1 MHDFAAFMDNVFDAD
16 TEVWTMVPG
25 DGDPRSDGDEERPSL
40 ERLADEVRK
49 RRGRA
54 AGAGAAEREVSR
66 SGGPSTPADESGA
79 DGSVRRIE
87 DEAFGHDPKTEAI
100 LEVIGDASNVLLC
113 GPLLSQPDYD
123 LCSRLTSSFPRDAD
137 NLLLVSMTES
147 PDERLSVLQGYTDD
161 LPERTVVLNVGDTTR
176 SGASET
182 VSTGEGGTITIENVA
197 DPSDL
202 MRIGITVSKRLSEWE
217 VYGGTTAVCFHSLT
231 ALLQH
236 AEDSNVAFRF
246 VHTLL
251 GRLKSTGARAHF
263 HVDAGAHDQHV
274 LATYRP
280 IFDEVLTFEEDG
292 TVRVES

>member
-1 MHDFAAFMDNVFDAD
+1 MRDGVTFIDNVFG
-16 TEVWTMVPG
+16 TETKAPTMVPG
-25 DGDPRSDGDEERPSL
+25 DGAPRSNDGEERPSL
-40 ERLADEVRK
+40 ERLAEEIRERGSGTARPGGIESGDERA
-49 RRGRA
+49 GRQ
-54 AGAGAAEREVSR
+54 SR
-66 SGGPSTPADESGA
+66 SPGEPDADRST
-79 DGSVRRIE
+79 RRSAE
-87 DEAFGHDPKTEAI
+87 EGFGHGPKTEAI

-123 LCSRLTSSFPRDAD
+123 LCSRLTTSFPRDAD

-147 PDERLSVLQGYTDD
+147 PDERLSVLQGYTDE

-182 VSTGEGGTITIENVA
+182 VSTGEGGTIVIENVA

-217 VYGGTTAVCFHSLT
+217 EHGGETAVCFHSLT
-231 ALLQH
+231 ALLQY
-236 AEDSNVAFRF
+236 AEDPNVAFRF

-263 HVDAGAHDQHV
+263 HVDGGAHDQHV
-274 LATYRP
+274 LATFRP

-292 TVRVES
+292 TVRVER